1 LGSFAYG
8 WRNLQFRNES
18 KLLLLGQAITLA
30 SSIFSFLLA
39 GNFTESLIR
48 FDDRLLINTTLT
60 NRYAAFVIII
70 AFLSF
75 ISAVSFYL
83 MTLRTLFQTKKKDVA
98 LMLASGGLI
107 EKIQDRL
114 ISELMIISVLSNLV
128 SILIGN
134 ILFYFAM
141 FYLVFQNFQIFIQI
155 TFMDVLTFSII
166 FSVIFF
172 IISYIFAS
180 FIVIRSVK
188 NYYSEILSGEILP
201 LQKIRI
207 WSHFFIPST
216 KIEKIITKLARIN
229 FSRTFNIV
237 KSHFLS
243 LLLLTAILASV
254 LFGSF
259 SIRDSTI
266 QAMDQGIGNENLYAI
281 SDPNMREFIE
291 NGYSLFSQT
300 NSSLDFLN
308 FTFSETITKN
318 LLINQGI
325 SSKDIEFKLITYV
338 TVTSIY
344 EQDIDPN
351 NYNIFRQT
359 GETFLIAQSMNETF
373 SNWQFFGKNPK
384 LLASNEIAVGE
395 STAWE
400 ILTNPLEN
408 REDLLINKTSKTFTV
423 KTMLIDPLLKG
434 KTIYISFSQLSA
446 VFDINL
452 DLRNLGIVKI
462 DSTATFQKI
471 SQTLSE
477 LVSPLV
483 LVPLQ
488 PIIDRNAEFQ
498 NSLGNILLLI
508 VFPTILAYIIAII
521 TYSTTIIDF
530 RREIF
535 HILKSLGADRKTIE
549 VSVSKEIWGMIFWGF
564 FIGTFSGLIFIL
576 GLVIPEPVISIE
588 AIFIFATILLLTI
601 LTIKKF
607 ISFYIDKYY
616 DNSLY

>member
-1 LGSFAYG
+1 MGSFAYG
-8 WRNLQFRNES
+8 WRNLTFRNES

-75 ISAVSFYL
+75 ISAISFYL
-83 MTLRTLFQTKKKDVA
+83 MTLKTLFQTKKKDVA

-114 ISELMIISVLSNLV
+114 ISELMIISVISNLV

-134 ILFYFAM
+134 ILFYLAV
-141 FYLVFQNFQIFIQI
+141 FYLIFQNFQIFIQI
-155 TFMDVLTFSII
+155 TFIDVLTFSIR
-166 FSVIFF
+166 FSIIFF

-188 NYYSEILSGEILP
+188 NYYSEILSGEIQP
-201 LQKIRI
+201 LHKIRI

-216 KIEKIITKLARIN
+216 KIEKIVTKLARIN
-229 FSRTFNIV
+229 FNRTFNIV

-243 LLLLTAILASV
+243 MILLTAILASV

-308 FTFSETITKN
+308 FTFSESITKN
-318 LLINQGI
+318 LLINQGV
-325 SSKDIEFKLITYV
+325 SSKDIKFKLITYI

-344 EQDIDPN
+344 EQNIDPN
-351 NYNIFRQT
+351 NYNRFSKT

-400 ILTNPLEN
+400 ILTSPLEN
-408 REDLLINKTSKTFTV
+408 KEDLLINKTSKTF
-423 KTMLIDPLLKG
+423 
-434 KTIYISFSQLSA
+434 
-446 VFDINL
+446 
-452 DLRNLGIVKI
+452 
-462 DSTATFQKI
+462 
-471 SQTLSE
+471 
-477 LVSPLV
+477 
-483 LVPLQ
+483 
-488 PIIDRNAEFQ
+488 
-498 NSLGNILLLI
+498 
-508 VFPTILAYIIAII
+508 
-521 TYSTTIIDF
+521 
-530 RREIF
+530 
-535 HILKSLGADRKTIE
+535 
-549 VSVSKEIWGMIFWGF
+549 
-564 FIGTFSGLIFIL
+564 
-576 GLVIPEPVISIE
+576 
-588 AIFIFATILLLTI
+588 
-601 LTIKKF
+601 
-607 ISFYIDKYY
+607 
-616 DNSLY
+616 